1 LGEGIVSESVA
12 GTPPQDVRPVRSS
25 TTSLEIVAESLSM
38 LRQSLKARWGIWL
51 VAAIFFTGTNIADIV
66 FGTPAHPFQSPLV
79 IASVIVRIVAYAI
92 VSATAIRAFTNRL
105 EVWSI
110 NLSLLRSALA
120 FAALLAASM
129 VLLLIVSHFIT
140 RPLTAAITNDIHAR
154 RVTSLIVVAVWLVIF
169 GIVTV
174 RLSPWIAALAVG
186 DNAVNFKTAWQG
198 MRGATL
204 AAIGAV
210 VWLSPVPLVHL
221 AFTAQAQY
229 LGSSSLGIVLT
240 AIDGLVSVLQVML
253 AMAIAAV
260 LYRHVS
266 KNKPSP

>member
-1 LGEGIVSESVA
+1 MSDTIA
-12 GTPPQDVRPVRSS
+12 GTPPPDLCPARPS
-25 TTSLEIVAESLSM
+25 TTSLEIVAGSLSM
-38 LRQSLKARWGIWL
+38 LRQSLTARWSIWL
-51 VAAIFFTGTNIADIV
+51 VAAIFFTGTNILDIL

-79 IASVIVRIVAYAI
+79 IVSVIVRIVAYAI
-92 VSATAIRAFTNRL
+92 VSAAAIRAFTNQS

-140 RPLTAAITNDIHAR
+140 RPLTAVITNDIHTR
-154 RVTSLIVVAVWLVIF
+154 HVISLIVIAVWLVVF

-186 DNAVNFKTAWQG
+186 DKSANFKTAWQG

-210 VWLSPVPLVHL
+210 VWLSPVPLAHL
-221 AFTAQAQY
+221 TFTAQAQY
-229 LGSSSLGIVLT
+229 LGKGSLGILLT
-240 AIDGLVSVLQVML
+240 SIDGLVSVLQVML

-260 LYRHVS
+260 LYRYVS